1 MPKSRG
7 RAQPPRKSSGAKKAA
22 PVKKAV
28 PPATAGVAPAKGAS
42 VPTGTGP
49 TPKAAAKLAPKAKA
63 KSTASAAPQPPV
75 STEHAD
81 PREVQLAGPP
91 GLRGVF
97 RPRTR
102 RVDFAVAGLLL
113 VLGFALVVQVRST
126 RTTGPLTNARQ
137 EDLVQILDELGNRSA
152 RLRQE
157 IEGLTATREQLTS
170 GSGASAA
177 ALAEATRRTR
187 VLGVLAGTLPATGP
201 GVVITINDPDTK
213 VSASVLLDA
222 LEELRNAG
230 AEAVQLSGADLK
242 TSVRVVAQTA
252 LADDPE
258 GVVVD
263 GTLLRAPYRFTVVG
277 DPGTLAGALGIPGG
291 IEDVVGNQGGSVD
304 IARPARVTVGALRV
318 LSTPR
323 YARPR

>member
-7 RAQPPRKSSGAKKAA
+7 RAQPPRKAPGPKKAQVTKAAPAKKAPVKAAPAPAAPEPVAKVVGPPPSPA
-22 PVKKAV
+22 PVEA
-28 PPATAGVAPAKGAS
+28 
-42 VPTGTGP
+42 
-49 TPKAAAKLAPKAKA
+49 
-63 KSTASAAPQPPV
+63 
-75 STEHAD
+75 
-81 PREVQLAGPP
+81 RPP
-91 GLRGVF
+91 GLRGVL
-97 RPRTR
+97 RVRTR

-157 IEGLTATREQLTS
+157 IDGLTATREQLTS

-177 ALAEATRRTR
+177 ALAEATRRTK
-187 VLGVLAGTLPATGP
+187 VLGVLAGTLPAAGP
-201 GVVITINDPDTK
+201 GVVITIKDPETK

-230 AEAVQLSGADLK
+230 AEAVQLSGAD
-242 TSVRVVAQTA
+242 TGPVRVVAQTA

-291 IEDVVGNQGGSVD
+291 IEDVVGQQGGSVD
-304 IARPARVTVGALRV
+304 IDRPARVTVGALRV